1 MKIANFMKPEIL
13 LVILIWSYFFKYSIE
28 IFHKNIASLH
38 RFTLCGLCNL
48 KHQMKKLLQKKKLDS
63 NLKYD
68 SVALFVKIEI
78 SMAAASYGSRQ
89 CRGAMAPI
97 RGDMHWGQ

>member
-1 MKIANFMKPEIL
+1 
-13 LVILIWSYFFKYSIE
+13 
-28 IFHKNIASLH
+28 
-38 RFTLCGLCNL
+38 
-48 KHQMKKLLQKKKLDS
+48 MKKLLQKKLDS